1 MENNNNESMSLLEK
15 VKYFFIKPSKL
26 FQEPVQKSDYAISAI
41 IISFLSAFGEIIQ
54 SPVVRRTLRG
64 TLRGT
69 LNSANTVNTARDKQ
83 LVNSIF
89 NSIVNTVTNPVATAI
104 GNLIGILILVFVSS
118 AIYLL
123 ISKIINADIDYGKM
137 IIIYLIA
144 YIPISLR
151 TFFEGI
157 YTSAANSTFFIDNRS
172 SGYISIFLKYDLFKV
187 WQVVI
192 LIIGI
197 AVLGKVSKK
206 KAAAGV
212 VTWNAI
218 GLLFAFLGVVMANVL
233 KAL

>member
-1 MENNNNESMSLLEK
+1 MENNNNESMPFLEK

-41 IISFLSAFGEIIQ
+41 IIGFLSVFGEIIQ

-64 TLRGT
+64 TL
-69 LNSANTVNTARDKQ
+69 NSANTVNTVRDKQ

-123 ISKIINADIDYGKM
+123 ICKIINADIDYGKM

-172 SGYISIFLKYDLFKV
+172 AGYISIFLKYDLFKV

-218 GLLFAFLGVVMANVL
+218 GLLFALLGVVMANAF

>member
-1 MENNNNESMSLLEK
+1 MENNNNESMPFLEK
-15 VKYFFIKPSKL
+15 VKCFFIKPSKL

-41 IISFLSAFGEIIQ
+41 IIGFLSVFGEIIQ
-54 SPVVRRTLRG
+54 SPVVRKTLRG
-64 TLRGT
+64 TF
-69 LNSANTVNTARDKQ
+69 NSANTARDKQ

-197 AVLGKVSKK
+197 AVIGKVSKK

-212 VTWNAI
+212 ITWNAI
-218 GLLFAFLGVVMANVL
+218 GLLFAFLGVVMANAF

>member
-1 MENNNNESMSLLEK
+1 MENNNNNEPMPFLEK
-15 VKYFFIKPSKL
+15 AKYFFIKPSKL
-26 FQEPVQKSDYAISAI
+26 FQEPVQKSDYFISAI
-41 IISFLSAFGEIIQ
+41 IIGFLSVFGEIIQ

-64 TLRGT
+64 TL
-69 LNSANTVNTARDKQ
+69 NSANTVNTVRDKQ

-104 GNLIGILILVFVSS
+104 GNLIGIVILVFVSS

-123 ISKIINADIDYGKM
+123 ICKIINADIDYGKM

-172 SGYISIFLKYDLFKV
+172 SGYISILLKYDLFKV

-218 GLLFAFLGVVMANVL
+218 GLLFAFLGVIMANAL